1 MWLMFAVHYTW
12 VGPQA
17 VSSDLDFFVGF
28 ESSAIWHGKS
38 KAVKHWKDRPNCE
51 TSQLFKRS
59 GCIFLVLTSYFWAP
73 KFDPPKPF
81 QLPCSAHV
89 PAVAGSSMKTS
100 VAWCIPCD
108 RQKRWLETRP
118 FVCRRVDLRCR
129 ISDAIWMPF
138 KGLRLINPIFE
149 ADIYR
154 ALCFASLGILRVCFF
169 RSYLRLGRKK
179 AVRSYQLSEATWT
192 LVKPYQTS
200 LFGHRLPICYAFL
213 AVLISCCA
221 HSGLAPVNFG
231 SPMLWQFAWRTVH
244 QRPKVNH
251 LQKLLDHWIL
261 FTDFCWF
268 TEAAQLESYKQPTK
282 IAYFLCFRFFPWAWT
297 AIWFAFEVNLT
308 EALLV
313 QHHGNSA
320 DFPNGFPA
328 CLLCRIYNSSGGMVC
343 EPRDSG
349 KIFLTGMFDVQI

>member
-1 MWLMFAVHYTW
+1 M
-12 VGPQA
+12 
-17 VSSDLDFFVGF
+17 S
-28 ESSAIWHGKS
+28 
-38 KAVKHWKDRPNCE
+38 RPC
-51 TSQLFKRS
+51 
-59 GCIFLVLTSYFWAP
+59 
-73 KFDPPKPF
+73 
-81 QLPCSAHV
+81 
-89 PAVAGSSMKTS
+89 VAGSSMKTS

-221 HSGLAPVNFG
+221 HSGLAPVILVRQCCDNLLEEQFIKDQRSTTCRSYWTIG
-231 SPMLWQFAWRTVH
+231 SYLRISADILKQHNWKVISSQ
-244 QRPKVNH
+244 QRSHV
-251 LQKLLDHWIL
+251 
-261 FTDFCWF
+261 FCV
-268 TEAAQLESYKQPTK
+268 SD
-282 IAYFLCFRFFPWAWT
+282 FFP
-297 AIWFAFEVNLT
+297 E
-308 EALLV
+308 
-313 QHHGNSA
+313 HGQL
-320 DFPNGFPA
+320 FG
-328 CLLCRIYNSSGGMVC
+328 LHL
-343 EPRDSG
+343 
-349 KIFLTGMFDVQI
+349 K